1 MGFRGCKSLS
11 QRKNNLQLIGA
22 ASGIVT
28 PVLAFTC
35 ILTAIASYP
44 AFSWTNNALSDLG
57 IIAGITGPV
66 FNFGLYSSGL
76 FALNFA
82 VFGLFSYLGD
92 SWVGKIG
99 ALSFA
104 ATALA
109 LMGIGFFPENA
120 VPWHYLF
127 SVAFFVLL
135 PISLLVI
142 TAAFALKRQT
152 KMALFT
158 LLIAI
163 AAAMPWILLFVF
175 HYVSGVAIPEFA
187 SALAGSVWA
196 VVLSY
201 KMFKAASQPKTA

>member
-1 MGFRGCKSLS
+1 MAQRENSL
-11 QRKNNLQLIGA
+11 QRIGA

-35 ILTAIASYP
+35 ILIAVASYP

-57 IIAGITGPV
+57 IIGGITGPL

-76 FALNFA
+76 FAFSFA
-82 VFGLFSYLGD
+82 VFGLFTYLGK

-99 ALSFA
+99 AVTFA
-104 ATALA
+104 ATAVA
-109 LMGIGFFPENA
+109 LMGIGFFPENV
-120 VPWHYLF
+120 VPWHYSF

-135 PISLLVI
+135 PISLFII
-142 TAAFALKRQT
+142 TVAFSLERQT

-163 AAAMPWILLFVF
+163 AAALPWILLFAVR
-175 HYVSGVAIPEFA
+175 YVSGVAIPEFA

-201 KMFKAASQPKTA
+201 KMFKAASQPKMA

>member
-1 MGFRGCKSLS
+1 LAQRENSL
-11 QRKNNLQLIGA
+11 QRIGA

-35 ILTAIASYP
+35 ILTAIYSYP
-44 AFSWTNNALSDLG
+44 QFSWTNNALSDLG
-57 IIAGITGPV
+57 IIAGITGPL

-76 FALNFA
+76 FAFSFA
-82 VFGLFSYLGD
+82 IFGLFTYLGK

-99 ALSFA
+99 AVTFA
-104 ATALA
+104 ATAVA
-109 LMGIGFFPENA
+109 LMGIGFFPENV

-142 TAAFALKRQT
+142 TGAFALERQT

-163 AAAMPWILLFVF
+163 AAALPWMLLFAF

-187 SALAGSVWA
+187 SALAGSAWT

-201 KMFKAASQPKTA
+201 KMFKAASQPKMA

>member
-1 MGFRGCKSLS
+1 LAQRENSL
-11 QRKNNLQLIGA
+11 QRIGA

-35 ILTAIASYP
+35 ILIAVASYP

-57 IIAGITGPV
+57 IIGGITGPL

-76 FALNFA
+76 FAFSFA
-82 VFGLFSYLGD
+82 VFGLFTYLGK

-99 ALSFA
+99 AVTFA
-104 ATALA
+104 ATAVA
-109 LMGIGFFPENA
+109 LMGIGFFPENV
-120 VPWHYLF
+120 VPWHYSF

-135 PISLLVI
+135 PISLFII
-142 TAAFALKRQT
+142 TVAFSLERQT

-163 AAAMPWILLFVF
+163 AAALPWILLFAVR
-175 HYVSGVAIPEFA
+175 YVSGVAIPEFA

-201 KMFKAASQPKTA
+201 KMFKAASQPKMA